1 MAKIMVF
8 IDGTWLYANQYLL
21 SRHHGEE
28 FRLDYGKLPR
38 VLGKLVG
45 SQLGE
50 TDSDIVRTFLFGSNA
65 RNYDPRDDYLVQARR
80 DFFDTLKEAY
90 HYEVEVF
97 PIDYKGRRLRKSD
110 RDPDDEFF
118 PQEKCVDI
126 ALATT
131 MLFYAAIPNAYDIAV
146 AVIGDRDFV
155 PLLQHVRRLGKRVA
169 VASVQGSCAAEYADP
184 KDPLRLRDFDL
195 IWVSDLLDQLELK
208 PVRRQVDCQSPFH
221 VGAPG
226 FTTTEVLRK
235 GQKYYCPACRELFRR
250 QKEENLRFIRTA
262 ARFDGGEANGDRQAG
277 QISNIVHERGFGFIR
292 NERGDYFF
300 HFSEVVGDTEFHRL
314 AVGDAVSFAVDIDP
328 DPRNKER
335 PAGKAA
341 EVRRIPPR
349 ERPAGEAPDAG
360 AAGPSADE

>member
-1 MAKIMVF
+1 MAKIMIF

-21 SRHHGEE
+21 SRRHGED

-38 VLGKLVG
+38 VLGGLVET
-45 SQLGE
+45 QLGS
-50 TDSDIVRTFLFGSNA
+50 THGDIVRTFLFGSNA

-97 PIDYKGRRLRKSD
+97 PIDYKGRRLRKGD

-126 ALATT
+126 ALATA
-131 MLFYAAIPNAYDIAV
+131 MLYYAAISNAYDIAV

-169 VASVQGSCAAEYADP
+169 IASVRGSCAAEYADP
-184 KDPLRLRDFDL
+184 KDPLRLKDFDI
-195 IWVSDLLDQLELK
+195 IWIGDLLDQLELK
-208 PVRRQVDCQSPFH
+208 AVRRQVDCQSPFH
-221 VGAPG
+221 VGPTG

-235 GQKYYCPACRELFRR
+235 GQKHYCPTCRELFRR
-250 QKEENLRFIRTA
+250 QKEENLRCLPPENKF
-262 ARFDGGEANGDRQAG
+262 EAGDLQEG

-300 HFSEVVGDTEFHRL
+300 HFSEVADDTDFDHL
-314 AVGDAVSFAVDIDP
+314 AVGDRVSFEVDIDP
-328 DPRNKER
+328 DPRNKDR
-335 PAGKAA
+335 PAGKAS
-341 EVRRIPPR
+341 EVRRGSVTENANGDPPGP
-349 ERPAGEAPDAG
+349 EASDPAP
-360 AAGPSADE
+360 AAGSG